1 MKDSIGAIPALA
13 MVFTFII
20 IISGYLA
27 FTINYSK
34 AFKMK
39 SRLIDLLQE
48 SENLQT
54 ENIDSVKGKVND
66 YAKTIGYSASNEFL
80 QENCLDS
87 EGWKQVPQNGWC
99 YKVEKDTGSAVTTT
113 YIRVKTFVSID
124 VPIINKVLP
133 NIRFFQLEG
142 STKSTREIND

>member
-13 MVFTFII
+13 MVFAFII

-27 FTINYSK
+27 FNINYSK

-39 SRLIDLLQE
+39 SGIIDFLQE
-48 SENLQT
+48 SENLGVADIET
-54 ENIDSVKGKVND
+54 VKGKVSQ
-66 YAKTIGYSASNEFL
+66 YAHSIGYSATDEFL
-80 QENCLDS
+80 HKNCPESD
-87 EGWKQVPQNGWC
+87 GWKKVTQNGWC
-99 YKVEKDTGSAVTTT
+99 YKVEKDEGSSVTTT

-142 STKSTREIND
+142 STKSTRKLN